1 MTAFNYVAAI
11 RGMSMHSTTKLVAIT
26 LATYADYQTGE
37 CWPTVEQL
45 MADTGLSNRVV
56 CEHIKHIESMGI
68 LAVDR
73 SNGRRSYYKFIAE
86 NIAKAVTQD
95 HQLRKVTSDAKSPQP
110 VTLAQEAVTF
120 PQKAVTESHTN
131 NHKQPI
137 TTNKQPSVTPPPEK
151 REAKPKVKKYDP
163 QMLIDRGCSPELAR
177 DFCVHRETKKAPIT
191 ETALNLIASQ
201 AAKANIEFV
210 QAIQITISRG
220 WVGFNASWKWQD
232 DQPSATS
239 KPVVQQTPRFGSKP
253 KSDFLDI
260 TSPKKSN
267 CWEVTHV
274 RA

>member
-1 MTAFNYVAAI
+1 MSAFNYVSAI

-95 HQLRKVTSDAKSPQP
+95 HQLRKVTSDGESLQP

-151 REAKPKVKKYDP
+151 REAKPKAKKYDP
-163 QMLIDRGCSPELAR
+163 QMLIDRGCSEQVAK
-177 DFCVHRETKKAPIT
+177 DFCVLRQEKKAPVT
-191 ETALNLIASQ
+191 ETALNLISSQ
-201 AAKANIEFV
+201 ATKAGIGFV
-210 QAIQITISRG
+210 QAVEICINRSWQS
-220 WVGFNASWKWQD
+220 FNASWKWRD
-232 DQPSATS
+232 DQPAATS
-239 KPVVQQTPRFGSKP
+239 KPTVQQTPRFGDLLKDKTIRDVTP
-253 KSDFLDI
+253 
-260 TSPKKSN
+260 PKKSS
-267 CWEVTHV
+267 EVRYV
-274 RA
+274 C